1 MSSAEAAEEE
11 RSDPYPKAQNTGHK
25 VKSNVSKDKEL
36 FAVSLACCEMAD
48 FKYEDSPPSS

>member
-11 RSDPYPKAQNTGHK
+11 RSDPYPEAQNTGHK